1 MSYNMVTKNNDTET
15 RTADV
20 WGLQSDINRLFDAFM
35 MPFER
40 ADVRTGVSPKLDIV
54 EMKDKYEIKAEMAGI
69 DEKDIDLSIND
80 GVLTIGGEKKT
91 ETENADQG
99 YCLKECSYGSFN
111 RSIRLPKDID
121 ESKVVAFFKNGVLT
135 VDVPK
140 AAGKLQS
147 LKKIPIKV

>member
-99 YCLKECSYGSFN
+99 Y
-111 RSIRLPKDID
+111 
-121 ESKVVAFFKNGVLT
+121 
-135 VDVPK
+135 
-140 AAGKLQS
+140 
-147 LKKIPIKV
+147 